1 MVEPISPQ
9 DLERRPEVSFPD
21 FVLEA
26 INGLITSKYRNGVA
40 KFTQDE
46 AVDAITANAPGFM
59 GMERAEVFSK
69 HYLDFEDVY
78 RKQGWKVYFDRP
90 GFNESYTATFTFSK

>member
-1 MVEPISPQ
+1 
-9 DLERRPEVSFPD
+9 
-21 FVLEA
+21 
-26 INGLITSKYRNGVA
+26 
-40 KFTQDE
+40 
-46 AVDAITANAPGFM
+46 M